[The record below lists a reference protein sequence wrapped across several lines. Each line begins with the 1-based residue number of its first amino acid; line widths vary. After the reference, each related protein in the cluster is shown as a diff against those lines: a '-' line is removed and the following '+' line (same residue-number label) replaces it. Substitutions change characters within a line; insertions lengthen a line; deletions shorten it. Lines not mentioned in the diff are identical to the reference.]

1 MASTTIDQ
9 KQKFNVNPKE
19 LLLWLFLGSVSM
31 LFAGLTSA
39 FIVAYGDKS
48 WQLVTMPQNFMWSTI
63 AIVLSSVTMHM
74 AYRSAKQNEIGQI
87 KVYLTLTLL
96 LGLVFFAFQALGYQE
111 MTSNG
116 FFLVGENTN
125 SSFVYLI
132 SGIHLAHIIS
142 AILAVIGSLIST
154 FKYKVHSKS
163 LVSIRMTGTYW
174 HFLDIVWIYLYF
186 FFLYYNA

>member
-9 KQKFNVNPKE
+9 KQKSNINPKE

-63 AIVLSSVTMHM
+63 AIALSSGTMHM
-74 AYRSAKQNEIGQI
+74 AYRSAKQNEIG
-87 KVYLTLTLL
+87 KLKLYLIITLA
-96 LGLVFFAFQALGYQE
+96 LGLLFLLFQVLGYQE
-111 MTSNG
+111 LTANG

-132 SGIHLAHIIS
+132 SGIHLAHIVS
-142 AILAVIGSLIST
+142 AILALIGT
-154 FKYKVHSKS
+154 MVKAYTYKIHSKS
-163 LVSIRMTGTYW
+163 LLNIRMSGTYW

>member
-9 KQKFNVNPKE
+9 KQKSNINPKE

-63 AIVLSSVTMHM
+63 AIALSSGTMHM
-74 AYRSAKQNEIGQI
+74 AYRSAKQNELGRVKI
-87 KVYLTLTLL
+87 YLYSTLA
-96 LGLVFFAFQALGYQE
+96 LGLLFLLFQVLGYQE
-111 MTSNG
+111 LTANG

-142 AILAVIGSLIST
+142 AVLAVTSTLIKT
-154 FKYKVHSKS
+154 YQYKIHSKS
-163 LVSIRMTGTYW
+163 LLNIRMTGTYW